1 MHQEGSKSR
10 FKEEQPFREGEG
22 GGGEFAFLPL
32 PLPCFS
38 QDTQL
43 ATSNQRSQ
51 APSFFRLVKTS
62 GPSCLKAA

>member
-22 GGGEFAFLPL
+22 EKGRICISPP

-38 QDTQL
+38 RDTQL

-51 APSFFRLVKTS
+51 APSFFPL
-62 GPSCLKAA
+62 G

>member
-1 MHQEGSKSR
+1 MHQEGSKCR

-32 PLPCFS
+32 PFPCFS

-51 APSFFRLVKTS
+51 APFPL
-62 GPSCLKAA
+62 G

>member
-1 MHQEGSKSR
+1 MHQEGSKCR

-32 PLPCFS
+32 PWFS

-51 APSFFRLVKTS
+51 APSFFRLVKTP
-62 GPSCLKAA
+62 GPSCLKAD